1 MANRNRLREEVAE
14 AIGERLSW
22 AARNDRR
29 GLGIMAL
36 QVVHAV
42 WFATLWMKDFPATA
56 TAVWAAV
63 FALSIAGVIAIERR
77 H

>member
-1 MANRNRLREEVAE
+1 MANRNRLREEVSE

-22 AARNDRR
+22 AARHDRR

-36 QVVHAV
+36 QIVHAV
-42 WFATLWMKDFPATA
+42 WFTTLWTKGFPTGA

-63 FALSIAGVIAIERR
+63 FALSIAGAIASERR
-77 H
+77 R